1 MVIYTIITNPIVQ
14 QSDFNL
20 LHHIALIKL
29 LFDRFFPMS
38 CKPTCTV
45 GVTARGGQD
54 GQVPTLEKVRVGH
67 AHLEI
72 PTVV

>member
-29 LFDRFFPMS
+29 LFDRFFPS
-38 CKPTCTV
+38 PLPPIDT
-45 GVTARGGQD
+45 
-54 GQVPTLEKVRVGH
+54 
-67 AHLEI
+67 I
-72 PTVV
+72 